1 VPEYLLSL
9 EPHIIFFYG
18 IHIII
23 SFVLAIILSTITT
36 ERFKRK
42 SEEINRRDF
51 CRLDEISERS
61 FLYKKLFN
69 VSLHKN
75 NRITNILFLFLF
87 NLAMP
92 IIGYIFSIWVAIYL
106 KNVSYQKKVVNT
118 NILNLDE
125 FGMTF
130 LKVERIF
137 GEGSMV
143 ELMNSQ
149 YAPRSKKLKALSS
162 LSASLSPA
170 NLRIIRSTLSSRDDE
185 IRMFG
190 YSTINKAEKAINIKI
205 NKHLEIYNE
214 ESQKESAL
222 QDESRLA
229 LAAKELATLYWEL
242 VYTELSH
249 ESLKEGF
256 LKEVK
261 KYITI
266 AKKYY
271 IPKRSKIEDEID
283 DLEKELKTLEKNKNL
298 DEMKL
303 LEIELKN
310 SKDKRLKIVDTITRL
325 YVLMGKVY
333 MNEKDYENA
342 STELTIA
349 QELHE
354 DKSSFILPYLAE
366 IQYLLGNYKAVN
378 SIINRSHDLRLNAT
392 LHPIIE
398 QWKSS

>member
-1 VPEYLLSL
+1 VISLL
-9 EPHIIFFYG
+9 
-18 IHIII
+18 
-23 SFVLAIILSTITT
+23 LAVILSALTV
-36 ERFKRK
+36 ERFKRN
-42 SEEINRRDF
+42 SEEIKRRDTR
-51 CRLDEISERS
+51 RLEEIENRS
-61 FLYKKLFN
+61 FIYKKLFN

-75 NRITNILFLFLF
+75 NRVTNIIFLFLF

-92 IIGYIFSIWVAIYL
+92 IIGYIFSIWITIYL
-106 KNVSYQKKVVNT
+106 RNVSYQKKVVNT

-125 FGMTF
+125 FGMSF

-143 ELMNSQ
+143 ELMNSE

-205 NKHLEIYNE
+205 NEHLDIFK
-214 ESQKESAL
+214 KEYEKNTQE
-222 QDESRLA
+222 QDKKA
-229 LAAKELATLYWEL
+229 IAIAAKELAFLYWEL

-249 ESLKEGF
+249 ESLKAGF

-261 KYITI
+261 KYTEI
-266 AKKYY
+266 AKLYY
-271 IPKRSKIEDEID
+271 RPKSDQVEEKITALNARI
-283 DLEKELKTLEKNKNL
+283 KEEKNSRELFIEMKNL
-298 DEMKL
+298 
-303 LEIELKN
+303 
-310 SKDKRLKIVDTITRL
+310 KDQSIKIIDIIIKL

-333 MNEKDYENA
+333 MNEKAYEKA
-342 STELTIA
+342 SSEFTVA

-354 DKSSFILPYLAE
+354 DSSSFILPYLAE
-366 IQYLLGNYKAVN
+366 IQYLLGNYTAVN
-378 SIINRSHDLRLNAT
+378 AIIKSSSDLSLNAT